1 MSGVEA
7 ALLHACEWLQSTEFA
22 TSLRESGYLYP
33 AVEGSHVLGLALSV
47 GVVMW
52 FDLRL
57 AGIAWKQRPVSEV
70 FLRLRP
76 VMLVG
81 FALMFATGALLF
93 SARATE
99 AFNSFYFR
107 TKMALLVLGGLNVVL
122 FHLTIDRRR
131 AEWDALQTPPLQAR
145 LAGIVSLLLW
155 FAIIAAGRIMAYNL

>member
-1 MSGVEA
+1 MTSVEQV
-7 ALLHACEWLQSTEFA
+7 LLRGCQWLQATEFA
-22 TSLRESGYLYP
+22 TSFRESGYLYP
-33 AVEGSHVLGLALSV
+33 AVEGTHVLALALSV

-57 AGIAWKQRPVSEV
+57 AGVAWKQRPVSEV

-81 FALMFATGALLF
+81 FALMFATGAVLF

-131 AEWDALQTPPLQAR
+131 AEWDALQPPPLQAR
-145 LAGIVSLLLW
+145 VAGVVSLILW

>member
-1 MSGVEA
+1 MTGFEA
-7 ALLHACEWLQSTEFA
+7 ALLRGCEWLQSTEFA
-22 TSLRESGYLYP
+22 TSLRESGYMYP
-33 AVEGSHVLGLALSV
+33 AVEGTHVLALALSV

-57 AGIAWKQRPVSEV
+57 AGVAWKQRSVSEV

-76 VMLVG
+76 VMFVG

-107 TKMALLVLGGLNVVL
+107 TKMALLVLGGVNVVL

-131 AEWDALQTPPLQAR
+131 AEWDESQPPPLQAR
-145 LAGIVSLLLW
+145 VAGIVSLILW